1 MICFELLL
9 VAKFIHMLHKFA
21 NKIFFLYFYGT
32 SNLIYRQRKHKTKS
46 EYCNNSDS
54 FVDNKNLLKD
64 LLLECQIRTL

>member
-54 FVDNKNLLKD
+54 FVDN
-64 LLLECQIRTL
+64 